1 MSEKRCYTC
10 YWHSYD
16 WFDDGDEFEVCKKG
30 NEIGRI
36 CKDYLDFDNVNNTFK
51 VQSEAKKKLDEKDK
65 EKEKN

>member
-10 YWHSYD
+10 YYHSYD

-36 CKDYLDFDNVNNTFK
+36 CKDYLDFDDGDNDGC
-51 VQSEAKKKLDEKDK
+51 SME
-65 EKEKN
+65 